1 MDKLRRNMGLRIVVA
16 EDEAIIRLDLVEL
29 LKESGFDVVAQTNRG
44 DEVLALVDEHKPDVV
59 ILDVKM
65 PGLDG
70 ISATAQIN
78 ELQSTAVIILSAFSQ
93 QDLLDQAQQAGAQG
107 YLVKPFHKSDLIP
120 AIETAHA
127 RFSEKRYVDTTSSSP
142 ENAAEISKKIAH
154 AKAMLMDEHGMS
166 EAATWQFITDTAT
179 MTNKQVTD
187 VADEIIEGNIAPQ
200 EA

>member
-1 MDKLRRNMGLRIVVA
+1 MGLRIIVA

-29 LKESGFDVVAQTNRG
+29 LEESGFEVVAQTNRG
-44 DEVLALVDEHKPDVV
+44 DEVMDLVQEHKPDVA

-70 ISATAQIN
+70 ISVTAQIS
-78 ELQSTAVIILSAFSQ
+78 EMQTTAVVILSAFSQ

-107 YLVKPFHKSDLIP
+107 YLVKPFHKGDLLP

-127 RFSEKRYVDTTSSSP
+127 RFSEKRYIDTNADSV
-142 ENAAEISKKIAH
+142 EAAAEISKKIAH
-154 AKAMLMDEHGMS
+154 AKALLMDEHGLT
-166 EAATWQFITDTAT
+166 EAGAWKFIGETAT
-179 MTNKQVTD
+179 MTNKAITEVSTD
-187 VADEIIEGNIAPQ
+187 IIEGSIAPQ